1 MSIGYCPGQFKTK
14 TKIGCVMYL
23 EKYRQTFV
31 VRVSQEKYQ
40 IWIEFQLKLIL
51 QKYNKNDV
59 RSMQRNNEKKN
70 IEKSPTRSLF
80 DYNQK

>member
-1 MSIGYCPGQFKTK
+1 
-14 TKIGCVMYL
+14 MYL
-23 EKYRQTFV
+23 VKKSSDICCAC
-31 VRVSQEKYQ
+31 VSQEKYQ

-59 RSMQRNNEKKN
+59 RSMHRNNENEKN